1 MSLVRLS
8 KFSEKSLL
16 LEVIMFVNIIRKM
29 QLNKYEYSIEQ
40 DDSVSAEALFDY
52 GILSRRITSKG
63 NNIKYTMK
71 QNNWL
76 LKILMVIPKIFIPI
90 DLFPKYN
97 IFLNENIIGKTKV
110 AFCTPKRE
118 IMIDNSLYEIYLHS
132 NNYISIMKDDVQI
145 ALIKKSVLTVG
156 EKNRYDVDFDY
167 VTEKDK
173 VFVLLMVSFIDI
185 VFFPNRLRFD
195 AVKCEKTI
203 GKDKMA
209 HRTLWQSK
217 K

>member
-1 MSLVRLS
+1 
-8 KFSEKSLL
+8 
-16 LEVIMFVNIIRKM
+16 MFINIIRKM
-29 QLNKYEYSIEQ
+29 HLNKYEYSIEQ
-40 DDSVSAEALFDY
+40 DDSVLAEASLDY
-52 GILSRRITSKG
+52 GILSRCITSEG
-63 NNIKYTMK
+63 CNIKYTMK

-97 IFLNENIIGKTKV
+97 IFLDEEIIGKTKA

-118 IMIDNSLYEIYLHS
+118 IIIDNSLYEIYLHS
-132 NNYISIMKDDVQI
+132 NNYISVMKDDVQI
-145 ALIKKSVLTVG
+145 ALIKKSVLTIG
-156 EKNRYDVDFDY
+156 EQNRYDVDFDY
-167 VTEKDK
+167 ATEKDK
-173 VFVLLMVSFIDI
+173 VFVLLMVAFADI

-195 AVKCEKTI
+195 ADKYEKTI

-209 HRTLWQSK
+209 HRTLWKSK